1 VTIEKARLTTLIEF
15 AQQAARLRG
24 RPAASVATHG
34 LFSLYEHEIQ
44 GLPGIKLNLIGPD
57 GDDERWLALERLHEA
72 KPPQVTSSL
81 LVPWL
86 HLAATP
92 FEEPRLREAV
102 NGATLIDAGTHDSA
116 ANPGRSGK
124 PVIDPTSTVLLSDYE
139 LAPQVRSQFSAYA
152 GVKWRAWA
160 EEEKLRRKSIRL
172 YSQLFT
178 LKQELEGSIV
188 EAQLECVWGVGL
200 GIWSSSGASVCYPLV
215 GRLVEI
221 SLNPV
226 TAEIQVRPRDVDAR
240 IEVDWYASVDNP
252 GVASFEK
259 AAKEFFE
266 KATTTFSPFDPATFE
281 PLLRTAASHLDA
293 NGKYW
298 PTEVAGGDRT
308 LPKADDKL
316 KVTDTWVLFAR
327 PRTNSVYLQD
337 LEKLKKK
344 VQEAELYPP
353 AISAVVT
360 DPETTNPDIE
370 LPSFRGVSATSYY
383 DSGTAT
389 TKERD
394 LFFPKP
400 FNDEQ
405 VRIVQLLDMFDGV
418 VAQGPPGTGKTHTIA
433 NVICHYLAEGKRVLV
448 TSMKDPAL
456 RVLQDHLPPEIRP
469 LAISLLTSEQDGMKQ
484 FEHSINKIASEV
496 QSLDRSATSRA
507 ITHLQGT
514 IDSLHS
520 RLTYLDRKI
529 ADWASRNLTKID
541 LDGESADPQDAAR
554 ELVRGIGEFEW
565 LPDPLGVGSEFS
577 PKFSDSDVVLLREAR
592 RVLGKD
598 IDYLGASLPEL
609 AELPD
614 AREVLKVHQDL
625 SQFTTLK
632 RQIDTGSVPSLPD
645 STKETIDV
653 AEQLHAQIEIV
664 EQYQAEIARANRD
677 WTRAIHDRLH
687 RGHGDDQLVMFEAL
701 GGELESAMEARRAFL
716 KKPVEVPNESEL
728 DAELHEAVQ
737 NLVDGRSAFGIRGL
751 FGKSKTKSRL
761 ERIRVL
767 GRVPTDSDSW
777 AHVGKCLEHRR
788 QLRELAVRW
797 NAIATELRIETVEE
811 DVSGGEAAATAY
823 RVYVTLKRTVLSETK
838 LRQGASRMFP
848 GWHHAKH
855 VASSAQSREELGRVL
870 RHHLAKSRLA
880 NVWAIW
886 ERFHKTI
893 SGRNGRVINEF
904 EAFFVNKLGN
914 PEVND
919 GQVQSSWSALV
930 AELRR
935 IASLRTH
942 LNAVDAVCGLIAASG
957 APQYAAILKQ
967 PIEGSVD
974 SALPGNWRNAW
985 RLRRLATYLD
995 SIDPKDELKGLAGAR
1010 QEVEADL
1017 SRCYHDIVVKRT
1029 WLKLAEN
1036 ASPSIRA
1043 ALQAYLNAIQKI
1055 GKGTGKRA
1063 VRYRHDART
1072 AASQANTAVPC
1083 WIMPHYRVSESLP
1096 AELGC
1101 FDLLVIDEA
1110 SQSDLTALPAL
1121 LRSTK
1126 ALIVGDDKQ
1135 VSPEGVGLEE
1145 EKIRSLMN
1153 RFLDNQVDT
1162 YRSQMSPDRSIY
1174 DLFKVVFA
1182 KSSVMLKEHF
1192 RCVPPI
1198 IEYSKREF
1206 YNHELRPL
1214 RIPKGSERLDPPLID
1229 VVVEDGYRKGDVNVP
1244 EATFIVD
1251 EIKKIISD
1259 PKLSNRTIG
1268 VVSLLAD
1275 KQAFEVWQRLAEEIG
1290 PELIQQHRIACGD
1303 ARTFQ
1308 GKERNIMFLSMV
1320 SAPND
1325 VGAPLSRATFE
1336 QRFNVA
1342 ASRAMDRMYL
1352 VRSVGPEHL
1361 SSADRLRRGLISHFA
1376 APFAQDEQRAEDLRK
1391 LCESPFEREM
1401 YDELVQR
1408 GYLVTPQI
1416 RVGQYR
1422 IDLVVE
1428 GHNDARLAIEC
1439 DGDQYHGADKWADD
1453 MRRQRVLERA
1463 GWVFWRCF
1471 ASVFI
1476 RRRAEVI
1483 AELLAALNERG
1494 IEPIGGE
1501 SAGRS
1506 VHTEQRLVL
1515 STNCATEL
1523 PDREPEPKPDPD
1535 PERERGQEIPPRG
1548 FPSSPDVVARAQTSE
1563 VRRHSANPQV
1573 TKATGSDA
1581 PAWSEG
1587 EPQVPRPFA
1596 ESQRGDV
1603 YASRRVMSN
1612 ETADVE
1618 SSAPRGHSKVANAE
1632 YVSFGGTHAND
1643 PRVSDLNT
1651 VSNGICQIIEVE
1663 GPMVA
1668 KRAYDL
1674 YLRGCGIQRMGHELK
1689 REMNKALAHAMRQG
1703 RVVNEIE
1710 TEVRGYL
1717 YSVVRMKGTP
1727 PIKIRKR
1734 GPRSFDEIP
1743 PSEIQAVAR
1752 LLIPKNSD
1760 QYGGPY
1766 HLRTILEHF
1775 DLKRLTTQVN
1785 QELSKILSRNLPHV
1799 DQHLSVISDAD
1810 QRRGLDS

>member
-1 VTIEKARLTTLIEF
+1 MTIEKDRLTTLIEF

-24 RPAASVATHG
+24 KPAASVATHG
-34 LFSLYEHEIQ
+34 LFALYEHEIQ
-44 GLPGIKLNLIGPD
+44 GLPGFRLNQIGPD
-57 GDDERWLALERLHEA
+57 GDDERWLVLERLHEA
-72 KPPQVTSSL
+72 KPPEVTSTVL
-81 LVPWL
+81 IPWL
-86 HLAATP
+86 QIASTP
-92 FEEPRLREAV
+92 FDEPQLREAV
-102 NGATLIDAGTHDSA
+102 DGSSLIAAATHESV
-116 ANPGRSGK
+116 ANATRLGK
-124 PVIDPTSTVLLSDYE
+124 PAIDPSSTVLLSDYE
-139 LAPQVRSQFSAYA
+139 LAPQVRTQFSNYV
-152 GVKWRAWA
+152 GTRWRPWA
-160 EEEKLRRKSIRL
+160 EEEKRRRKSIRL

-200 GIWSSSGASVCYPLV
+200 GIWSSSGSSVSYPLV

-226 TAEIQVRPRDVDAR
+226 TADIEVRPRDVDAR

-281 PLLRTAASHLDA
+281 PLLRTAVTNLDA
-293 NGKYW
+293 NGRYW
-298 PTEVAGGDRT
+298 PAEVAAGDRA

-344 VQEAELYPP
+344 VEEAEQYPP

-360 DPETTNPDIE
+360 NPETSNPDIE
-370 LPSFRGVSATSYY
+370 LPSFRGVSASSSSDGSNATS
-383 DSGTAT
+383 
-389 TKERD
+389 KERD

-405 VRIVQLLDMFDGV
+405 IRIVQLLERFDGV

-456 RVLQDHLPPEIRP
+456 RVLQEHLPPEIRP

-496 QSLDRSATSRA
+496 QSLDRSGTSREIA
-507 ITHLQGT
+507 HIQGM

-520 RLTYLDRKI
+520 RMAYLDRKI
-529 ADWASRNLTKID
+529 GDWARRNLTKIS
-541 LDGESADPQDAAR
+541 LDEESLDPQDAAR

-565 LPDPLGVGSEFS
+565 LPDSLGIGTEFAT
-577 PKFSDSDVVLLREAR
+577 KFSDSDVVLLREAR
-592 RVLGKD
+592 RVLAQD

-609 AELPD
+609 SELPE
-614 AREVLKVHQDL
+614 ARAVLKVHQDL

-632 RQIDTGSVPSLPD
+632 RQIDTGTVPSLPD
-645 STKETIDV
+645 STRETLDV

-664 EQYQAEIARANRD
+664 EQLQADVALANRE
-677 WTRAIHDRLH
+677 WTSTIHQRLH
-687 RGHGDDQLVMFEAL
+687 RGHGDEQLVMLEAL
-701 GGELESAMEARRAFL
+701 GAELESAMETRRTFL
-716 KKPVEVPNESEL
+716 NKPVEVPSEAEL
-728 DAELHEAVQ
+728 DAELQEAIR
-737 NLVDGRSAFGIRGL
+737 NLIDGKSAFGIRGL
-751 FGKSKTKSRL
+751 FGKAKTKARL
-761 ERIRVL
+761 EEIRVL
-767 GRVPTDSDSW
+767 GRMPSDPEGW
-777 AHVGKCLEHRR
+777 THIDKCLDHRR
-788 QLRELAVRW
+788 QLRELAIRW
-797 NAIATELRIETVEE
+797 NAIAAELRIEQVEE
-811 DVSGGEAAATAY
+811 NVLGGEAAATAY
-823 RVYVTLKRTVLSETK
+823 RLYLTLKRTVLSEAK
-838 LRQGASRMFP
+838 LRHGATRVFP
-848 GWHHAKH
+848 GWPHTKH
-855 VASSAQSREELGRVL
+855 VVSSIQSREELGRVL

-880 NVWAIW
+880 NVWAIR
-886 ERFHKTI
+886 ERFQKSLSSR
-893 SGRNGRVINEF
+893 SGRVVNDF
-904 EAFFVNKLGN
+904 ERFFVSKLGN
-914 PEVND
+914 PEVDD
-919 GQVQSSWSALV
+919 GHVQSAWSALV
-930 AELRR
+930 AELGR
-935 IASLRTH
+935 IASLRTQ
-942 LNAVDAVCGLIAASG
+942 LNSVATVCDLVRASG
-957 APQYAAILKQ
+957 APQYAEMLKQ
-967 PIEGSVD
+967 PIDGTVD
-974 SALPGNWRNAW
+974 KALPGNWRNAW
-985 RLRRLATYLD
+985 RLRRLATHLE
-995 SIDPKDELKGLAGAR
+995 SIDPRDELKALAGAR
-1010 QEVEADL
+1010 KEVEADL

-1063 VRYRHDART
+1063 VRYRQDART
-1072 AASQANTAVPC
+1072 AASHANAAVPC

-1214 RIPKGSERLDPPLID
+1214 RIPKASERLDPPLID
-1229 VVVEDGYRKGDVNVP
+1229 VIVEDGFRKGDVNLP

-1251 EIKKIISD
+1251 EIKRIVSD
-1259 PKLSNRTIG
+1259 PKLATRTIG

-1275 KQAFEVWQRLAEEIG
+1275 KQAFAIWERLTEEIG
-1290 PELIQQHRIACGD
+1290 PELIRQHRIACGD

-1308 GKERNIMFLSMV
+1308 GKERSIMFLSMV

-1361 SSADRLRRGLISHFA
+1361 SGADRLRRGLIWSCPAF
-1376 APFAQDEQRAEDLRK
+1376 
-1391 LCESPFEREM
+1391 
-1401 YDELVQR
+1401 V
-1408 GYLVTPQI
+1408 
-1416 RVGQYR
+1416 
-1422 IDLVVE
+1422 
-1428 GHNDARLAIEC
+1428 
-1439 DGDQYHGADKWADD
+1439 DG
-1453 MRRQRVLERA
+1453 
-1463 GWVFWRCF
+1463 
-1471 ASVFI
+1471 
-1476 RRRAEVI
+1476 
-1483 AELLAALNERG
+1483 
-1494 IEPIGGE
+1494 
-1501 SAGRS
+1501 
-1506 VHTEQRLVL
+1506 
-1515 STNCATEL
+1515 
-1523 PDREPEPKPDPD
+1523 
-1535 PERERGQEIPPRG
+1535 
-1548 FPSSPDVVARAQTSE
+1548 
-1563 VRRHSANPQV
+1563 
-1573 TKATGSDA
+1573 
-1581 PAWSEG
+1581 
-1587 EPQVPRPFA
+1587 
-1596 ESQRGDV
+1596 
-1603 YASRRVMSN
+1603 
-1612 ETADVE
+1612 
-1618 SSAPRGHSKVANAE
+1618 
-1632 YVSFGGTHAND
+1632 
-1643 PRVSDLNT
+1643 
-1651 VSNGICQIIEVE
+1651 
-1663 GPMVA
+1663 
-1668 KRAYDL
+1668 
-1674 YLRGCGIQRMGHELK
+1674 
-1689 REMNKALAHAMRQG
+1689 
-1703 RVVNEIE
+1703 
-1710 TEVRGYL
+1710 
-1717 YSVVRMKGTP
+1717 
-1727 PIKIRKR
+1727 
-1734 GPRSFDEIP
+1734 
-1743 PSEIQAVAR
+1743 
-1752 LLIPKNSD
+1752 
-1760 QYGGPY
+1760 
-1766 HLRTILEHF
+1766 
-1775 DLKRLTTQVN
+1775 
-1785 QELSKILSRNLPHV
+1785 
-1799 DQHLSVISDAD
+1799 
-1810 QRRGLDS
+1810 